1 MLFKEHLKQ
10 KSWSHH
16 WAYPQPASWQIKR
29 IKKKISVGLE
39 WTKGESD
46 EKDKKNK
53 EETFFFLLNKEETS
67 LFMILMAKKI
77 LKGAS

>member
-39 WTKGESD
+39 WTKGESG

-53 EETFFFLLNKEETS
+53 EETFFFTEQRRNFIVHDIDGKENIERS
-67 LFMILMAKKI
+67 
-77 LKGAS
+77 

>member
-39 WTKGESD
+39 WTKGESG

-53 EETFFFLLNKEETS
+53 EETFFFFTEQRRNFIVHDIDGKENIEGS
-67 LFMILMAKKI
+67 
-77 LKGAS
+77 